1 MVEYVTLVNQDDE
14 VIGEMEKIQ
23 AHELGMLHRA
33 FSVFIFN
40 SKKELL
46 LQKRSS
52 VKYHSSGLWT
62 NTCCGHPRPG
72 EEVKDAAKRRLKEEM
87 GISCELNFKQT
98 FLYKAKF
105 ENGLTEHELDHIFTA
120 VYDGN
125 VKPDPAEAE
134 ACKWQPVS
142 QIKSEI
148 KTNPELF
155 TFWFK
160 EIISIF

>member
-1 MVEYVTLVNQDDE
+1 MVEYVTLVNQNDE
-14 VIGEMEKIQ
+14 VIGEMEKMQ
-23 AHELGMLHRA
+23 AHELGLLHRA
-33 FSVFIFN
+33 FSVFVFN
-40 SKKELL
+40 SKNELL

-62 NTCCGHPRPG
+62 NTCCGHPRPD
-72 EEVKDAAKRRLKEEM
+72 EEVKAAAKRRLKEEM
-87 GISCELNFKQT
+87 GIFCELNFKQT

-105 ENGLTEHELDHIFTA
+105 GNGLTEHEVDHIFIA

-125 VKPDPAEAE
+125 VTPDPAEAE
-134 ACKWQPVS
+134 AYKWQPIS

-148 KTNPELF
+148 KTNPEGF

-160 EIISIF
+160 EIINLF